1 MKVLHIASG
10 DLWAGAEKALYT
22 LTAALQKSHQTRV
35 AAVILNPG
43 TLAERLRS
51 ADVELLVL
59 DESRQNIVQLARAVS
74 QWVTK
79 VQPDIIHTHR
89 LKENIIGGLVAAWHR
104 IPSVRTQHGANEH
117 AFGRLN
123 LRKRLIHDVDFLT
136 GRLLQNKIIAVSE
149 PLAVELRRSYGPKKV
164 CVIANGIELD
174 EAPLPLQDKFQAPLK
189 IGIVGRLVPV
199 KRVDLFLHIAQKV
212 LAKQAP
218 ASRPAFRVIGDGPLR
233 HELEK
238 LTRDLGVTEHVTFM
252 GHVDNAEPYI
262 SKLDVLVICSDHEGL
277 PMVALE
283 AMKHHTLIVTHSIGG
298 LPDLLVQGRCG
309 YVLDTQSVEGFT
321 DALINIIERTIDAAQ
336 ITEVARQQLQ
346 DHYSSQAM
354 AQQHLLL
361 YQHAATTK

>member
-22 LTAALQKSHQTRV
+22 LAVALQESHQARV

-59 DESRQNIVQLARAVS
+59 DESRQNIVQLTRAVS

-79 VQPDIIHTHR
+79 IQPDIIHTHR
-89 LKENIIGGLVAAWHR
+89 LKENIIGGLAAAWHG

-117 AFGRLN
+117 AFGRFN

-149 PLAVELRRSYGPKKV
+149 PLAVGLRSSYGPKKV
-164 CVIANGIELD
+164 CVIANGIALD
-174 EAPLPLQDKFQAPLK
+174 ETPLPLQDKFQSPLR

-199 KRVDLFLHIAQKV
+199 KRVDLFLQIAQKV
-212 LAKQAP
+212 LAQQTP
-218 ASRPAFRVIGDGPLR
+218 ESRPAFSVIGDGPLR
-233 HELEK
+233 QELEQ
-238 LTRDLGVTEHVTFM
+238 LATDVGVDEQVAFV
-252 GHVDNAEPYI
+252 GHVDNAEAYI
-262 SKLDVLVICSDHEGL
+262 SKLDALVICSDHEGL

-283 AMKHHTLIVTHSIGG
+283 AMKHNTLIVTHSIGG
-298 LPDLLVQGRCG
+298 LPELLGHGRCG
-309 YVLDTQSVEGFT
+309 YVLDTQCVEGFA
-321 DALINIIERTIDAAQ
+321 DVLNNIIKRPADAAQ
-336 ITEVARQQLQ
+336 ITEKARHQLQ

-354 AQQHLLL
+354 AQQHLVV
-361 YQHAATTK
+361 YQHAATTG